1 MSTMFISK
9 ETARI
14 VGFTPEEIKLADEG
28 DGKLISDSMTT
39 TIDFIL
45 TKSKI

>member
-14 VGFTPEEIKLADEG
+14 VGFTPEEIKLVLRNTA
-28 DGKLISDSMTT
+28 KNLNISVHTQGYGQT
-39 TIDFIL
+39 
-45 TKSKI
+45 